1 MDTPEHSPQDL
12 DSLVIDV
19 ATGLMGV
26 GINEVEEAMQKALA
40 SIRAFFGVDIV
51 FLRRFDFER
60 WLTVLV
66 AEEPKRDVVPDPDP
80 LAEISL
86 DDPAAMGSHERT
98 EPFIIYPEMSAEYDE
113 LVESATD
120 QNAVTVAQ
128 VPLLKGAKP
137 IGGLGIIHYGMRP
150 WQDREISAITAIA
163 TIVAQLWGRTD
174 AETKVIYQAYNDE
187 LTTLPNRAHLTE
199 HLAELEDGR
208 QVAMMVVDIDNM
220 KVIND
225 GLDFEAG
232 NAFLVGMAER
242 LRSLARPEDLVVR
255 LQGDQFGVL
264 LHDATTEQT
273 AEMASRLVREL
284 GESVSVGGST
294 IARSVSI
301 GVASSTIGDGTDS
314 LLAEADAALNTA
326 KAQGKRRAV
335 AFDDSMRS
343 KTLENYELEIELR
356 RALDEGELSLHYQPE
371 YDLASGRL
379 VAVEALLRWQHP
391 VRGLVSAGA
400 FIEVAEE
407 SGLVVE
413 IGDFVLDEA
422 IRQLGLW
429 QVEHPEL
436 EMWINISPAQLM
448 SRDLPTQ
455 VEEALARHGV
465 PADRVCLELTEH
477 AVLGDIEFT
486 SGALRRL
493 RAMGAK
499 LALDDFGTGYS
510 SMKQLKSLP
519 INTLKIDMSFV
530 AGLGVSD
537 YDTAIV
543 DAAITLAEAFGLDTV
558 AEGIEN
564 PEQLAELRR
573 RGCTTGQGYY
583 LARPASPDDVE
594 QHLGQVFP
602 VDETAVT

>member
-1 MDTPEHSPQDL
+1 
-12 DSLVIDV
+12 
-19 ATGLMGV
+19 
-26 GINEVEEAMQKALA
+26 
-40 SIRAFFGVDIV
+40 
-51 FLRRFDFER
+51 
-60 WLTVLV
+60 
-66 AEEPKRDVVPDPDP
+66 
-80 LAEISL
+80 L
-86 DDPAAMGSHERT
+86 DDPAAMGSHGRT

-113 LVESATD
+113 LVDSATD

-163 TIVAQLWGRTD
+163 TILAQLWGRTD
-174 AETKVIYQAYNDE
+174 AETKVLYQAYNDE
-187 LTTLPNRAHLTE
+187 LTTLPNRAFLTE
-199 HLAELEDGR
+199 HLADLADGCN
-208 QVAMMVVDIDNM
+208 VAMLAIDIDNM

-242 LRSLARPEDLVVR
+242 LRSMARPDDLVVR
-255 LQGDQFGVL
+255 LQGDQFAVL
-264 LHDATTEQT
+264 VHDATAEQVQ
-273 AEMASRLVREL
+273 EMANRFVSEL
-284 GESVSVGGST
+284 GESVAVGGST

-301 GVASSTIGDGTDS
+301 GVASAVIDDGPGQ

-335 AFDDSMRS
+335 VYDDSMRS
-343 KTLENYELEIELR
+343 KTLANYELEIELR
-356 RALDEGELSLHYQPE
+356 RALDEGELALHYQPE
-371 YDLASGRL
+371 YHLDSGRL

-422 IRQLGLW
+422 IRQLSVW
-429 QVEHPEL
+429 QADHPDL

-455 VEEALARHGV
+455 VEEALTRHGV
-465 PADRVCLELTEH
+465 PADRICLELTEH

-486 SGALRRL
+486 RGSLRRL
-493 RAMGAK
+493 RAMGVR

-543 DAAITLAEAFGLDTV
+543 DAAITLAEAFKLETV

-564 PEQLAELRR
+564 ADQLAELRR

-583 LARPASPDDVE
+583 LARPASPADVE
-594 QHLGQVFP
+594 ELLGQIVP
-602 VDETAVT
+602 VDEAATA